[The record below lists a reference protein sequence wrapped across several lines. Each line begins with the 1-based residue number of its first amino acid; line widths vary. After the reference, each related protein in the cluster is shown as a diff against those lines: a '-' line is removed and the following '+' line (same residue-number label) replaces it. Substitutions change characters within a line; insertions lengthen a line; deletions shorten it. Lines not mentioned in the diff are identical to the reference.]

1 LLAGGCEKS
10 TATFCWPLP
19 IVVGQTILPPAAFL
33 ATNAHVMSMVYF
45 LSIDAKTSCWA
56 DVRQHQQSQMRDESA
71 SNEGNM
77 LSRCLKMAALCA
89 GVAMTS
95 VAITPA
101 VSAQTFPMQPIKVL
115 IGFGPGSAADILARL
130 VGKQMEASLGQP
142 IVVENRPGNSSMIAA
157 ETVTRAPADGYT
169 LFMATIANTL
179 NPAETKSNFN
189 LGRDLAPIALLGIVP
204 NVLVAHPSVPAN
216 NLQELIALAKSKPES
231 LTFGS
236 SGYATASYMAAE
248 LFNANA
254 GTKIVMVPYQGGS
267 NQAVSDLLSGRITLM
282 FNVAATLAP
291 HVEAGKLKAFAVA
304 QSKRASIMPD
314 VPTLAEAGMAGY
326 DAGIWIGLLAPVGT
340 PPAIIEKLSGA
351 ANDALNTEAV
361 RTALKRQGTDPLG
374 GTPKQFADF
383 IHADI
388 EKWVAVL
395 ASSSSG
401 K

>member
-1 LLAGGCEKS
+1 MKRQGLRGG
-10 TATFCWPLP
+10 
-19 IVVGQTILPPAAFL
+19 
-33 ATNAHVMSMVYF
+33 
-45 LSIDAKTSCWA
+45 
-56 DVRQHQQSQMRDESA
+56 
-71 SNEGNM
+71 GNM
-77 LSRCLKMAALCA
+77 FRHCPKLVALCA
-89 GVAMTS
+89 GVTMIAAAGT
-95 VAITPA
+95 AA
-101 VSAQTFPMQPIKVL
+101 VTAQTYPAQPIKV
-115 IGFGPGSAADILARL
+115 IVGFGPGSAADILARL
-130 VGKQMEASLGQP
+130 VGKQMEVSLRQP
-142 IVVENRPGNSSMIAA
+142 IVIENRPGNSSMIAA
-157 ETVTRAPADGYT
+157 ETAARASADGYT

-216 NLQELIALAKSKPES
+216 NLRELIALARSKPES

-248 LFNANA
+248 LFNDNA
-254 GTKIVMVPYQGGS
+254 GTKILSVPYQGGS

-282 FNVAATLAP
+282 FNVAPTLAP

-314 VPTLAEAGMAGY
+314 VPTLAEAGMTGF
-326 DAGIWIGLLAPVGT
+326 DAGIWIGLLAPAGT
-340 PPAIIEKLSGA
+340 PPAIIDKLSGA
-351 ANDALNTEAV
+351 ANEALNTDEV

-383 IHADI
+383 IRTDI
-388 EKWVAVL
+388 AKWGAVL
-395 ASSSSG
+395 ASPSSA

>member
-1 LLAGGCEKS
+1 
-10 TATFCWPLP
+10 
-19 IVVGQTILPPAAFL
+19 
-33 ATNAHVMSMVYF
+33 MV
-45 LSIDAKTSCWA
+45 
-56 DVRQHQQSQMRDESA
+56 
-71 SNEGNM
+71 
-77 LSRCLKMAALCA
+77 ALCA

-95 VAITPA
+95 VAVTTA
-101 VSAQTFPMQPIKVL
+101 VTAQTFPTQPIKLL

-314 VPTLAEAGMAGY
+314 VPTLAEAGTPGY
-326 DAGIWIGLLAPVGT
+326 DAGIWIGLLAPVAT

-351 ANDALNTEAV
+351 ANDALRTEAV
-361 RTALKRQGTDPLG
+361 RTALKRQGTDPVG
-374 GTPKQFADF
+374 GTPKQFAEF

>member
-1 LLAGGCEKS
+1 M
-10 TATFCWPLP
+10 F
-19 IVVGQTILPPAAFL
+19 
-33 ATNAHVMSMVYF
+33 
-45 LSIDAKTSCWA
+45 
-56 DVRQHQQSQMRDESA
+56 
-71 SNEGNM
+71 
-77 LSRCLKMAALCA
+77 SRLLKMIALCA
-89 GVAMTS
+89 GVTTVSGAGTAS
-95 VAITPA
+95 V
-101 VSAQTFPMQPIKVL
+101 VAQTYPAQPIRV
-115 IGFGPGSAADILARL
+115 IVGFGPGSAADILARL
-130 VGKQMEASLGQP
+130 VGKQMEAGLGQP

-157 ETVTRAPADGYT
+157 ESVARAPADGYT

-189 LGRDLAPIALLGIVP
+189 LGKELAPIALLGIVP

-216 NLQELIALAKSKPES
+216 SLQELIALAKSKPEG

-248 LFNANA
+248 LFNEKA
-254 GTKIVMVPYQGGS
+254 GTNILAVPYQGGS

-314 VPTLAEAGMAGY
+314 VPTLAEAGMEGF
-326 DAGIWIGLLAPVGT
+326 DAGIWIGLLAPAGT
-340 PPAIIEKLSGA
+340 PPAIIEKLSAA
-351 ANDALNTEAV
+351 ANDALNNEAV

-374 GTPKQFADF
+374 GTSNEFADF
-383 IHADI
+383 IRADI
-388 EKWVAVL
+388 AKWGAIL
-395 ASSSSG
+395 ARPGPS

>member
-1 LLAGGCEKS
+1 MFSRTLRI
-10 TATFCWPLP
+10 F
-19 IVVGQTILPPAAFL
+19 AF
-33 ATNAHVMSMVYF
+33 
-45 LSIDAKTSCWA
+45 
-56 DVRQHQQSQMRDESA
+56 
-71 SNEGNM
+71 
-77 LSRCLKMAALCA
+77 CA
-89 GVAMTS
+89 GVALAS
-95 VAITPA
+95 LAASCSAI
-101 VSAQTFPMQPIKVL
+101 AQTYPAQPIKIL

-130 VGKQMEASLGQP
+130 VSKEMEVRLGQP

-157 ETVTRAPADGYT
+157 ETVARAPADGYT

-189 LGRDLAPIALLGIVP
+189 LAKDLAPITLLGIVP

-216 NLQELIALAKSKPES
+216 NLQELIALAKSKPET

-304 QSKRASIMPD
+304 QGKRASIMPD
-314 VPTLAEAGMAGY
+314 VPTLSEAGMTGY
-326 DAGIWIGLLAPVGT
+326 DAGIWIGLLSPGGT
-340 PPAIIEKLSGA
+340 PPAIIEKLSAA
-351 ANDALNTEAV
+351 ANDALNVEMV
-361 RTALKRQGTDPLG
+361 RTALKRQGTDPVG
-374 GTPKQFADF
+374 GTPKEFADF
-383 IHADI
+383 IRADI
-388 EKWVAVL
+388 EKWTAL
-395 ASSSSG
+395 LAASSAG

>member
-1 LLAGGCEKS
+1 VFS
-10 TATFCWPLP
+10 
-19 IVVGQTILPPAAFL
+19 
-33 ATNAHVMSMVYF
+33 Y
-45 LSIDAKTSCWA
+45 
-56 DVRQHQQSQMRDESA
+56 
-71 SNEGNM
+71 
-77 LSRCLKMAALCA
+77 LKISALCA
-89 GVAMTS
+89 GVTMTAV
-95 VAITPA
+95 VAGAAP
-101 VSAQTFPMQPIKVL
+101 VVAQTWPSQPIKVVV
-115 IGFGPGSAADILARL
+115 GFGPGSAADILARL
-130 VGKQMEASLGQP
+130 VAKQMEAGLGQP

-157 ETVTRAPADGYT
+157 ESVARAPADGYT

-189 LGRDLAPIALLGIVP
+189 LARDLAPIVLLGTVP

-248 LFNANA
+248 LFNARA
-254 GTKIVMVPYQGGS
+254 GTKILAVPYQGGS
-267 NQAVSDLLSGRITLM
+267 NQALSDLLSGRITLM

-291 HVEAGKLKAFAVA
+291 HVEAGKLRAFAVA

-326 DAGIWIGLLAPVGT
+326 DAGIWIGLLAPAGT
-340 PPAIIEKLSGA
+340 PSAIVEKLSVA
-351 ANDALNTEAV
+351 ANAALSTEEV

-374 GTPKQFADF
+374 GTPKEFADF
-383 IHADI
+383 IRADI

-395 ASSSSG
+395 AAANSG

>member
-1 LLAGGCEKS
+1 
-10 TATFCWPLP
+10 
-19 IVVGQTILPPAAFL
+19 
-33 ATNAHVMSMVYF
+33 
-45 LSIDAKTSCWA
+45 
-56 DVRQHQQSQMRDESA
+56 
-71 SNEGNM
+71 M
-77 LSRCLKMAALCA
+77 LSHTLKIAALCA
-89 GVAMTS
+89 AVMVMSIAGAAS
-95 VAITPA
+95 VA
-101 VSAQTFPMQPIKVL
+101 AQTWPTQPIRVL

-130 VGKQMEASLGQP
+130 VGKRMEVSLGQP

-157 ETVTRAPADGYT
+157 ETVVRASADGYT

-189 LGRDLAPIALLGIVP
+189 LDKDLAPIALLGIVP

-248 LFNANA
+248 LFNAKA
-254 GTKIVMVPYQGGS
+254 GTKILAVPYQGGS

-314 VPTLAEAGMAGY
+314 VPTLAEAGMPGY
-326 DAGIWIGLLAPVGT
+326 DAGIWIGLLAPAAT
-340 PPAIIEKLSGA
+340 PTAIIEKLSGA
-351 ANDALNTEAV
+351 ANDALNSEEV
-361 RTALKRQGTDPLG
+361 RTALKRQGTDPAG
-374 GTPKQFADF
+374 GSPKEFADF
-383 IHADI
+383 IRADI
-388 EKWVAVL
+388 EKWTAVL
-395 ASSSSG
+395 ASSSAR

>member
-1 LLAGGCEKS
+1 MVGGY
-10 TATFCWPLP
+10 LR
-19 IVVGQTILPPAAFL
+19 I
-33 ATNAHVMSMVYF
+33 
-45 LSIDAKTSCWA
+45 
-56 DVRQHQQSQMRDESA
+56 
-71 SNEGNM
+71 
-77 LSRCLKMAALCA
+77 AALCA
-89 GVAMTS
+89 GVA
-95 VAITPA
+95 A
-101 VSAQTFPMQPIKVL
+101 VSLAAVASAMAQTYPAQPIRIL

-157 ETVTRAPADGYT
+157 ETVARAPADGYT

-189 LGRDLAPIALLGIVP
+189 LGRDLAPIVLLGTVP

-216 NLQELIALAKSKPES
+216 NLQELIALAKSKPET

-248 LFNANA
+248 LFNVRA
-254 GTKIVMVPYQGGS
+254 GTQIVAVPYQGGS

-314 VPTLAEAGMAGY
+314 VPTLNEAGMTGY
-326 DAGIWIGLLAPVGT
+326 DAGIWIGLLAPAAT
-340 PPAIIEKLSGA
+340 PSAIIDKLSTA
-351 ANDALNTEAV
+351 ANEALNTEAV
-361 RTALKRQGTDPLG
+361 RTALKQQGTDPIG
-374 GTPKQFADF
+374 GTPKEFADF
-383 IHADI
+383 IRADI

-395 ASSSSG
+395 ASAG
-401 K
+401 LKK